1 MVPLKFRIVVTARS
15 FYTFQIIGVVEIY
28 GLHNYACSTVTKIG
42 SILRSSDER
51 KLLSDESFSKNTGIT
66 YLDFIYLAYLTFKA
80 ENYLVLE
87 ITDINA

>member
-1 MVPLKFRIVVTARS
+1 MR
-15 FYTFQIIGVVEIY
+15 
-28 GLHNYACSTVTKIG
+28 
-42 SILRSSDER
+42 R

-80 ENYLVLE
+80 ENYLVLD